1 MVMIIIT
8 LSTYRRSLLRQPRED
23 DREKRLRRSRQQR
36 VSQMDYVIH
45 YNYYVF
51 KLQIW
56 DRRSKHVNENEI
68 LLWQDV
74 LPSMMSDEET
84 LDGGVMKRHRP
95 DWRSR
100 EFTELIDT
108 LDERNV

>member
-36 VSQMDYVIH
+36 VSQMDYVI
-45 YNYYVF
+45 